1 MKEIIRKTLGLVAGT
16 ALLGAA
22 QGYGLTV
29 NLDPGAAW
37 VGYMNVSDTPAD
49 GGAYVYG
56 SGWGTADLVA
66 VFSGS
71 TLTLSPNTIGD
82 PATFWYDS
90 IGNNSVGNKYLDAS
104 MYVQPADGTYTGV
117 TLTFT
122 ADVLANTLVD
132 SVNPVGDGW
141 TSVAFIKDFA
151 PDYSSFNTIT
161 VPLTPGVFSISLN
174 TINDPARHVQYGFET
189 IGPDVWATD
198 SALASYGNVQIA
210 PVPEPSTL
218 ALTVF
223 GGMGVLTLF
232 RRRFDK

>member
-1 MKEIIRKTLGLVAGT
+1 LVAEPV
-16 ALLGAA
+16 LLGTEIFFA
-22 QGYGLTV
+22 QC
-29 NLDPGAAW
+29 GAKTRGAVW
-37 VGYMNVSDTPAD
+37 WGYMNVFDTPAD
-49 GGAYVYG
+49 GGAYKFG
-56 SGWGTADLVA
+56 SSWGTADLVA

-71 TLTLSPNTIGD
+71 TLTLSPNTVNNSD
-82 PATFWYDS
+82 PYWYDS
-90 IGNNSVGNKYLDAS
+90 IGNNSVGNKILDAS

-122 ADVLANTLVD
+122 ANVLANTLVG
-132 SVNPVGDGW
+132 SLNPVGDGW

-189 IGPDVWATD
+189 IGPDVWPTD

-210 PVPEPSTL
+210 PVPEPSIL
-218 ALTVF
+218 ALTAL
-223 GGMGVLTLF
+223 GGMGMLTLF
-232 RRRFDK
+232 RRRFGK